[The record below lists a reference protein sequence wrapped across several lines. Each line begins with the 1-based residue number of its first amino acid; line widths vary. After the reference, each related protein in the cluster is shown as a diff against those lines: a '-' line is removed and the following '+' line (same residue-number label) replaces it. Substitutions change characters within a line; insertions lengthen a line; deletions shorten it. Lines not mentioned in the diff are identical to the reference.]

1 MKLILPKGYSVT
13 VKQLSNVN
21 NFIVKKK
28 KLKQIQVT

>member
-1 MKLILPKGYSVT
+1 MKLILPKGYSVA

-21 NFIVKKK
+21 NFIVKKN